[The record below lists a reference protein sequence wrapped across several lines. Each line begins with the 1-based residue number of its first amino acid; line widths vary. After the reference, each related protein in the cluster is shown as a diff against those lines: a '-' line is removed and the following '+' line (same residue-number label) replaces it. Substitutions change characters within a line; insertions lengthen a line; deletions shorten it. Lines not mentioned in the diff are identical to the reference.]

1 MELQEVFNS
10 LTAFHI
16 HERKVYNFTAG
27 DCAFGYRE
35 SIFKHLDHPLLWKTT
50 LSVPSR
56 AAKEI
61 ESDINTLLKKRSI
74 AQPFT
79 RTAGS
84 CFKAMNGTPAW
95 KIIDAAGLKG
105 AKVGDL
111 QVSDKHAN
119 FLINTGNGTYD
130 DAKSLVTEIRE
141 KTGSPLEL
149 EMRFIEESG
158 ALLQ

>member
-1 MELQEVFNS
+1 
-10 LTAFHI
+10 
-16 HERKVYNFTAG
+16 
-27 DCAFGYRE
+27 
-35 SIFKHLDHPLLWKTT
+35 
-50 LSVPSR
+50 VPSR